1 MNSQAIERTQIKAA
15 IKHYIAEQFLYDRPE
30 ISLTDDFPLIEQR
43 VIDSLQI
50 VQLISFL
57 QEQFGFIF
65 KCRGTGFRKLCF
77 HQYHC
82 GFGAKTKGGVPMSQ
96 ACER

>member
-65 KCRGTGFRKLCF
+65 NAEELVLENFVSINTIVALVQKQK
-77 HQYHC
+77 
-82 GFGAKTKGGVPMSQ
+82 GASL
-96 ACER
+96 